1 MVDYPIFAALIRKGE
16 RSNMRAGRI
25 GQEGAR

>member
-1 MVDYPIFAALIRKGE
+1 MVDYPNFAALILRGD
-16 RSNMRAGRI
+16 RSNMRDGRI